1 MREPRLALVLLV
13 LLMMLSL
20 AVVAFLLARMPQKF
34 YEKFDSMRRD
44 SPLDGLR
51 GALATCVFA
60 HHFYLMYRWNTEGQW
75 SVADNFGLHWMY
87 FAQNLGAIPV
97 SLFFMITG
105 FLFLNKLKQKE
116 INWKNLYI
124 ARIRRIMPLYLLSLL
139 FVVYASF
146 KAVGV
151 ENVAFWDGAD
161 WLFHWATFRYL
172 PLNDFV
178 SFVSNAGVQWTLLY
192 EWGFYFSLPFI
203 HTAMHQLPASNK
215 KQWGVIAL
223 CGALFG
229 WIITQ
234 TDTHHY
240 WQFVLSAVAVS
251 LSGVLLPWIQQ
262 YKKWLNVAVP
272 LLLLATAFLFPPY
285 TPLNRILVALLFVML
300 AGGYDFGGILR
311 HRGMKMLGDMSY
323 SIYLMHGVVLYGV
336 FVLGGWFD
344 FQVHG
349 LLAYTATFPIV
360 FVLVVLLSGATYFGV
375 ERPFLQRH
383 KSDKPS

>member
-20 AVVAFLLARMPQKF
+20 AVVAFLLARTPQKF
-34 YEKFDSMRRD
+34 YEKFDSMHRN

-60 HHFYLMYRWNTEGQW
+60 HHFYLMYRWKIEGEW
-75 SVADNFGLHWMY
+75 GIADNFGQHWMY
-87 FAQNLGAIPV
+87 FAQNIGAIPV

-161 WLFHWATFRYL
+161 WLFHWATFRYQ
-172 PLNDFV
+172 PLNGFV
-178 SFVSNAGVQWTLLY
+178 SFIANAGVQWTLLY
-192 EWGFYFSLPFI
+192 EWAFYFSLPFI

-240 WQFVLSAVAVS
+240 WQFVLSAAAVS
-251 LSGVLLPWIQQ
+251 LSGVLLPFIRRS
-262 YKKWLNVAVP
+262 KKWLNVALS

-285 TPLNRILVALLFVML
+285 TPINRILVALLFLLL

-323 SIYLMHGVVLYGV
+323 SIYLMHGVVLYSV
-336 FVLGGWFD
+336 FALGGWFD
-344 FQVHG
+344 FQAHG
-349 LLAYTATFPIV
+349 LLVYIATFPLI
-360 FVLVVLLSGATYFGV
+360 FVLVLLLSCTTYLGV
-375 ERPFLQRH
+375 ERPFLRKRQ
-383 KSDKPS
+383 

>member
-20 AVVAFLLARMPQKF
+20 AVVAFLLARTPQKF
-34 YEKFDSMRRD
+34 YEKFDSMHRN

-215 KQWGVIAL
+215 KQWGVMAL

-240 WQFVLSAVAVS
+240 WQFVLSAAAVS
-251 LSGVLLPWIQQ
+251 LSDVLLPFIRR
-262 YKKWLNVAVP
+262 YKKWLNVALP

-285 TPLNRILVALLFVML
+285 TPINRILVALLFLLL

-311 HRGMKMLGDMSY
+311 HHGMKMLGDMSY
-323 SIYLMHGVVLYGV
+323 SIYLMHGVVLYSV
-336 FVLGGWFD
+336 FALGGWFD
-344 FQVHG
+344 FQAHG
-349 LLAYTATFPIV
+349 LLVYIATFPLI
-360 FVLVVLLSGATYFGV
+360 FVLVLLLSCTTYLGV
-375 ERPFLQRH
+375 ERPFLRKRQ
-383 KSDKPS
+383 

>member
-1 MREPRLALVLLV
+1 MREPRLALVLLTFLV
-13 LLMMLSL
+13 MLSMAL
-20 AVVAFLLARMPQKF
+20 VAFLLARMPQKIS
-34 YEKFDSMRRD
+34 EKFDSTHRD

-51 GALATCVFA
+51 GVLATFVFA

-161 WLFHWATFRYL
+161 WLFHWATFRYQ
-172 PLNDFV
+172 PLNGFV
-178 SFVSNAGVQWTLLY
+178 SFIANAGVQWTLLY
-192 EWGFYFSLPFI
+192 EWAFYFSLPFI

-215 KQWGVIAL
+215 KQWGVMAL
-223 CGALFG
+223 CGALFV

-240 WQFVLSAVAVS
+240 WQFVLSAAAVS
-251 LSGVLLPWIQQ
+251 LSDVLLPFIRR
-262 YKKWLNVAVP
+262 YKKWLNVALP

-285 TPLNRILVALLFVML
+285 TPINRILVALLFLLL

-323 SIYLMHGVVLYGV
+323 SIYLTHGVVLYIV
-336 FVLGGWFD
+336 FALGGWFD
-344 FQVHG
+344 FQAHG
-349 LLAYTATFPIV
+349 LLVYIATFPLI
-360 FVLVVLLSGATYFGV
+360 FALVLLLSCATYFGV
-375 ERPFLQRH
+375 ERPFLRKRQ
-383 KSDKPS
+383 

>member
-20 AVVAFLLARMPQKF
+20 AVVAFLLARTPQKF

-105 FLFLNKLKQKE
+105 FLFLNKIKQKE
-116 INWKNLYI
+116 IDWKKMYL

-161 WLFHWATFRYL
+161 WLFHWATFRYQ
-172 PLNDFV
+172 PLNGFV
-178 SFVSNAGVQWTLLY
+178 SFIANAGVQWTLLY
-192 EWGFYFSLPFI
+192 EWAFYFSLPFI

-215 KQWGVIAL
+215 KQWGVMAL
-223 CGALFG
+223 CGALFV

-240 WQFVLSAVAVS
+240 WQFVLSAAAVS
-251 LSGVLLPWIQQ
+251 LSDVLLPFIRR
-262 YKKWLNVAVP
+262 YKKWLNVALP

-285 TPLNRILVALLFVML
+285 TPINRILVALLFLLL

-311 HRGMKMLGDMSY
+311 HHGMKMLGDMSY
-323 SIYLMHGVVLYGV
+323 SIYLMHGVVLYSV
-336 FVLGGWFD
+336 FALGGWFD
-344 FQVHG
+344 FQAHG
-349 LLAYTATFPIV
+349 LLVYIATFPLI
-360 FVLVVLLSGATYFGV
+360 FVLVLLLSCTTYFGV
-375 ERPFLQRH
+375 ERSFLRKQQ
-383 KSDKPS
+383 

>member
-20 AVVAFLLARMPQKF
+20 AVVAFLLARTPQKF

-105 FLFLNKLKQKE
+105 FLFLNKIKQKE
-116 INWKNLYI
+116 IDWKKMYL

-161 WLFHWATFRYL
+161 WLFHWATFRYQ
-172 PLNDFV
+172 PLNGFI

-203 HTAMHQLPASNK
+203 HTAMHQFPASNK
-215 KQWGVIAL
+215 KQWGVMAL
-223 CGALFG
+223 CGALFV

-234 TDTHHY
+234 TDTYHY
-240 WQFVLSAVAVS
+240 WQFVLSAAAVS
-251 LSGVLLPWIQQ
+251 LSDVLLPFIRR
-262 YKKWLNVAVP
+262 YKKWLNVALP

-285 TPLNRILVALLFVML
+285 TPINRILVALLFLLL

-323 SIYLMHGVVLYGV
+323 SIYLTHGVVLYSV
-336 FVLGGWFD
+336 FVLGGWFN
-344 FQVHG
+344 FQAHG
-349 LLAYTATFPIV
+349 LLVYIATFPLI
-360 FVLVVLLSGATYFGV
+360 FVLVLLLSCTTYFGV
-375 ERPFLQRH
+375 ERSFLRKRQ
-383 KSDKPS
+383 

>member
-1 MREPRLALVLLV
+1 MREPRLGLVLLTFLV
-13 LLMMLSL
+13 MLSMAL
-20 AVVAFLLARMPQKF
+20 VAFLLARMPQKF

-161 WLFHWATFRYL
+161 WLFHWATFRYQ
-172 PLNDFV
+172 PLNGFI

-215 KQWGVIAL
+215 KQWGVMAL
-223 CGALFG
+223 CGALFV

-240 WQFVLSAVAVS
+240 WQFVLSAAAVS
-251 LSGVLLPWIQQ
+251 LSDVLLPFIRR
-262 YKKWLNVAVP
+262 YKKWLNVALP

-285 TPLNRILVALLFVML
+285 TPINRILVALLFLLL

-323 SIYLMHGVVLYGV
+323 SIYLMHGVVLYSV
-336 FVLGGWFD
+336 FALGGWFD
-344 FQVHG
+344 FQAHG
-349 LLAYTATFPIV
+349 LLVYIATFPLI
-360 FVLVVLLSGATYFGV
+360 FVLVLLLSCTTYLGV
-375 ERPFLQRH
+375 ERPFLRKRQ
-383 KSDKPS
+383 

>member
-20 AVVAFLLARMPQKF
+20 AVVAFLLARTPQKF
-34 YEKFDSMRRD
+34 YEKFDSMHRN

-60 HHFYLMYRWNTEGQW
+60 HHFYLMYRWKIEGEW
-75 SVADNFGLHWMY
+75 GIADNFGQHWMY
-87 FAQNLGAIPV
+87 FAQNIGAIPV

-161 WLFHWATFRYL
+161 WLFHWATFRYQ
-172 PLNDFV
+172 PLNGFI

-240 WQFVLSAVAVS
+240 WQFVLSAAAVS

-262 YKKWLNVAVP
+262 YKKWLNVAVS

-285 TPLNRILVALLFVML
+285 TPINRILVALLFLLL

-323 SIYLMHGVVLYGV
+323 SIYLTHGVVLYSV
-336 FVLGGWFD
+336 FALGGWFD
-344 FQVHG
+344 FQAHG
-349 LLAYTATFPIV
+349 LLVYIATFPLI
-360 FVLVVLLSGATYFGV
+360 FVLVLLLSCTTYLGV
-375 ERPFLQRH
+375 ERPFLRKRQ
-383 KSDKPS
+383 

>member
-20 AVVAFLLARMPQKF
+20 AVVAFLLARTPQKF
-34 YEKFDSMRRD
+34 YEKFDFMRRD

-51 GALATCVFA
+51 GVLATCVFA

-105 FLFLNKLKQKE
+105 FLFLNKIKQKE
-116 INWKNLYI
+116 IDWKKMYL

-146 KAVGV
+146 KAVSV
-151 ENVAFWDGAD
+151 ENVAFWDGVD

-285 TPLNRILVALLFVML
+285 TPLNRILVALLFLLL

-323 SIYLMHGVVLYGV
+323 SIYLMHGVVLYSV
-336 FVLGGWFD
+336 FALGGWLD
-344 FQVHG
+344 FQAHG
-349 LLAYTATFPIV
+349 LLVYIATFPLI
-360 FVLVVLLSGATYFGV
+360 FALVLLLSCATYFGV
-375 ERPFLQRH
+375 ERPFLRKRQ
-383 KSDKPS
+383 

>member
-1 MREPRLALVLLV
+1 MREPRLALVLLTFLV
-13 LLMMLSL
+13 MLSMAL
-20 AVVAFLLARMPQKF
+20 VAFLLARIPQKIS
-34 YEKFDSMRRD
+34 EKFDSTHRD

-51 GALATCVFA
+51 GVLATFVFA
-60 HHFYLMYRWNTEGQW
+60 HHFYLMHRWSLQGEW
-75 SVADNFGLHWMY
+75 AVADNFGLHWMY

-105 FLFLNKLKQKE
+105 FLFLNKFKQKE

-161 WLFHWATFRYL
+161 WLFHWATFRYQ
-172 PLNDFV
+172 PLNGFI

-203 HTAMHQLPASNK
+203 HTAMHQFPASNK
-215 KQWGVIAL
+215 KQWGVMAL
-223 CGALFG
+223 CGALFV

-234 TDTHHY
+234 TDTYHY
-240 WQFVLSAVAVS
+240 WQFVLSAAAVS

-323 SIYLMHGVVLYGV
+323 SIYLMHGVVLYSV
-336 FVLGGWFD
+336 FALGGWFD
-344 FQVHG
+344 FQAHG
-349 LLAYTATFPIV
+349 LLVYIATFPLI
-360 FVLVVLLSGATYFGV
+360 FVLVLLLSCTTYFGV
-375 ERPFLQRH
+375 ERSFLRKRQ
-383 KSDKPS
+383 

>member
-1 MREPRLALVLLV
+1 MAL
-13 LLMMLSL
+13 
-20 AVVAFLLARMPQKF
+20 VAFLLARMPQKIS
-34 YEKFDSMRRD
+34 EKFDSIHRD

-51 GALATCVFA
+51 GVLATFVFA
-60 HHFYLMYRWNTEGQW
+60 HHFYLMHRWSLQGEW
-75 SVADNFGLHWMY
+75 AVADNFGLHWMY

-105 FLFLNKLKQKE
+105 FLFLNKIKQKE
-116 INWKNLYI
+116 IDWKKMYL

-161 WLFHWATFRYL
+161 WLFHWATFRYQ
-172 PLNDFV
+172 PLNGFI

-215 KQWGVIAL
+215 KQWGVMAL
-223 CGALFG
+223 CGALFS

-240 WQFVLSAVAVS
+240 WQFVLSAAAVS
-251 LSGVLLPWIQQ
+251 LSDVLLPFIRR
-262 YKKWLNVAVP
+262 YKKWLNVALP

-285 TPLNRILVALLFVML
+285 TPINRILVALLFLLL

-311 HRGMKMLGDMSY
+311 HHGMKMLGDMSY
-323 SIYLMHGVVLYGV
+323 SIYLTHGVVLYSV

-344 FQVHG
+344 FQTHG
-349 LLAYTATFPIV
+349 LLVYIATFPLI
-360 FVLVVLLSGATYFGV
+360 FALVLLLSCATYFGV
-375 ERPFLQRH
+375 ERPFLRKRQ
-383 KSDKPS
+383 

>member
-20 AVVAFLLARMPQKF
+20 AVVAFLLARTPQKF
-34 YEKFDSMRRD
+34 YEKFDSMHRN

-60 HHFYLMYRWNTEGQW
+60 HHFYLMYRWKIEGEW
-75 SVADNFGLHWMY
+75 GIADNFGQHWMY
-87 FAQNLGAIPV
+87 FAQNIGAIPV

-161 WLFHWATFRYL
+161 WLFHWATFRYQ
-172 PLNDFV
+172 PLNGFV
-178 SFVSNAGVQWTLLY
+178 SFIANAGVQWTLLY
-192 EWGFYFSLPFI
+192 EWAFYFSLPFI

-240 WQFVLSAVAVS
+240 WQFVLSAAAVS

-262 YKKWLNVAVP
+262 YKKWLNVAVS

-285 TPLNRILVALLFVML
+285 TPINRILVALLFLLL

-323 SIYLMHGVVLYGV
+323 SIYLMHGVVLYSV
-336 FVLGGWFD
+336 FALGGWFD
-344 FQVHG
+344 FQAHG
-349 LLAYTATFPIV
+349 LLVYIATFPLI
-360 FVLVVLLSGATYFGV
+360 FVLVLLLSCTTYLGV
-375 ERPFLQRH
+375 ERPFLRKRQ
-383 KSDKPS
+383 

>member
-20 AVVAFLLARMPQKF
+20 AVVAFLLARTPQKF
-34 YEKFDSMRRD
+34 YEKFDSMHRN

-60 HHFYLMYRWNTEGQW
+60 HHFYLMYRWKIEGEW
-75 SVADNFGLHWMY
+75 GIADNFGQHWMY
-87 FAQNLGAIPV
+87 FAQNIGAIPV

-161 WLFHWATFRYL
+161 WLFHWATFRYQ
-172 PLNDFV
+172 PLNGFV
-178 SFVSNAGVQWTLLY
+178 SFIANAGVQWTLLY
-192 EWGFYFSLPFI
+192 EWAFYFSLPFI
-203 HTAMHQLPASNK
+203 HTAMHQLTASNK

-240 WQFVLSAVAVS
+240 WQFVLSAAAVS

-262 YKKWLNVAVP
+262 YKKWLNVAVS

-285 TPLNRILVALLFVML
+285 TPINRILVALLFVML

-323 SIYLMHGVVLYGV
+323 SIYLMHGVVLYSV
-336 FVLGGWFD
+336 FALGGWFD
-344 FQVHG
+344 FQAHG
-349 LLAYTATFPIV
+349 LLVYIATFPLI
-360 FVLVVLLSGATYFGV
+360 FVLVLLLSCTTYFGV
-375 ERPFLQRH
+375 ERSFLRKRQ
-383 KSDKPS
+383 

>member
-1 MREPRLALVLLV
+1 MREPRLALVLLTFLV
-13 LLMMLSL
+13 MLSMAL
-20 AVVAFLLARMPQKF
+20 VAFLLACMPQKIS
-34 YEKFDSMRRD
+34 EKFDSTHRD

-51 GALATCVFA
+51 GVLATFVFA

-161 WLFHWATFRYL
+161 WLFHWATFRYQ
-172 PLNDFV
+172 PLNGFI

-215 KQWGVIAL
+215 KQWGVMAL
-223 CGALFG
+223 CGALFV

-240 WQFVLSAVAVS
+240 WQFVLSAAAVS
-251 LSGVLLPWIQQ
+251 LSDVLLPFIRR
-262 YKKWLNVAVP
+262 YKKWLNVALP

-285 TPLNRILVALLFVML
+285 TPINRILVALLFLLL

-311 HRGMKMLGDMSY
+311 HHGMKMLGDMSY
-323 SIYLMHGVVLYGV
+323 SIYLTHGVVLYSV
-336 FVLGGWFD
+336 FVLGGWFN
-344 FQVHG
+344 FQAHG
-349 LLAYTATFPIV
+349 LLVYIATFPLI
-360 FVLVVLLSGATYFGV
+360 FVLVLLLSCTTYFGV
-375 ERPFLQRH
+375 ERSFLRKRQ
-383 KSDKPS
+383 

>member
-20 AVVAFLLARMPQKF
+20 AVVAFLLARTPQKF

-105 FLFLNKLKQKE
+105 FLFLNKIKQKE
-116 INWKNLYI
+116 IDWKKMYL

-161 WLFHWATFRYL
+161 WLFHWATFRYQ
-172 PLNDFV
+172 PLNGFI

-215 KQWGVIAL
+215 KQWGVMAL

-240 WQFVLSAVAVS
+240 WQFVLSAAAVS
-251 LSGVLLPWIQQ
+251 LSGVLLPFIRRS
-262 YKKWLNVAVP
+262 KKWLNVALP

-285 TPLNRILVALLFVML
+285 TPINRILVALLFLLL

-311 HRGMKMLGDMSY
+311 HHGMKMLGDMSY
-323 SIYLMHGVVLYGV
+323 SIYLMHGVVLYSV
-336 FVLGGWFD
+336 FALGGWFD
-344 FQVHG
+344 FQAHG
-349 LLAYTATFPIV
+349 LLVYIATFPLI
-360 FVLVVLLSGATYFGV
+360 FVLVLLLSCTTYLGV
-375 ERPFLQRH
+375 ERPFLRKRQ
-383 KSDKPS
+383 

>member
-1 MREPRLALVLLV
+1 MAL
-13 LLMMLSL
+13 
-20 AVVAFLLARMPQKF
+20 VAFLLARMPQKF

-161 WLFHWATFRYL
+161 WLFHWATFRYQ
-172 PLNDFV
+172 PLNGFI

-215 KQWGVIAL
+215 KQWGVMAL
-223 CGALFG
+223 CGALFV

-240 WQFVLSAVAVS
+240 WQFVLSAAAVS
-251 LSGVLLPWIQQ
+251 LSDVLLPFIRR
-262 YKKWLNVAVP
+262 YKKWLNVALP

-285 TPLNRILVALLFVML
+285 TPINRILVALLFLLL

-323 SIYLMHGVVLYGV
+323 SIYLMHGVVLYSV
-336 FVLGGWFD
+336 FALGGWFD
-344 FQVHG
+344 FQAHG
-349 LLAYTATFPIV
+349 LLVYIATFPLI
-360 FVLVVLLSGATYFGV
+360 FVLVLLLSCTTYLGV
-375 ERPFLQRH
+375 ERPFLRKRQ
-383 KSDKPS
+383 

>member
-215 KQWGVIAL
+215 KQWGVMAL

-240 WQFVLSAVAVS
+240 WQFVLSAAAVS
-251 LSGVLLPWIQQ
+251 LSDVLLPFIRR
-262 YKKWLNVAVP
+262 YKKWLNVALP

-285 TPLNRILVALLFVML
+285 TPINRILVALLFLLL

-311 HRGMKMLGDMSY
+311 HHGMKMLGDMSY
-323 SIYLMHGVVLYGV
+323 SIYLMHGVVLYSV
-336 FVLGGWFD
+336 FALGGWFD
-344 FQVHG
+344 FQAHG
-349 LLAYTATFPIV
+349 LLVYIATFPLI
-360 FVLVVLLSGATYFGV
+360 FVLVLLLSCTTYLGV
-375 ERPFLQRH
+375 ERPFLRKRQ
-383 KSDKPS
+383 

>member
-20 AVVAFLLARMPQKF
+20 AVVAFLLARTPQKF

-105 FLFLNKLKQKE
+105 FLFLNKIKQKE
-116 INWKNLYI
+116 IDWKKMYL

-161 WLFHWATFRYL
+161 WLFHWATFRYQ
-172 PLNDFV
+172 PLNGFI

-215 KQWGVIAL
+215 KQWGVMAL

-240 WQFVLSAVAVS
+240 WQFVLFAAAVS
-251 LSGVLLPWIQQ
+251 LSGVLLPFIRRS
-262 YKKWLNVAVP
+262 KKWLNVALP

-285 TPLNRILVALLFVML
+285 TPINRILVALLFLLL

-323 SIYLMHGVVLYGV
+323 SIYLMHGVVLYSV
-336 FVLGGWFD
+336 FALGGWFD
-344 FQVHG
+344 FQAHG
-349 LLAYTATFPIV
+349 LLVYIATFPLI
-360 FVLVVLLSGATYFGV
+360 FVLVLLLSCTTYLGV
-375 ERPFLQRH
+375 ERPFLRKRQ
-383 KSDKPS
+383 

>member
-20 AVVAFLLARMPQKF
+20 AVVAFLLARTPQKF
-34 YEKFDSMRRD
+34 YEKFDSMHRN

-60 HHFYLMYRWNTEGQW
+60 HHFYLMYRWKIEGEW
-75 SVADNFGLHWMY
+75 GIADNFGQHWMY
-87 FAQNLGAIPV
+87 FAQNIGAIPV

-161 WLFHWATFRYL
+161 WLFHWATFRYQ
-172 PLNDFV
+172 PLNGFV
-178 SFVSNAGVQWTLLY
+178 SFIANAGVQWTLLY
-192 EWGFYFSLPFI
+192 EWAFYFSLPFI

-240 WQFVLSAVAVS
+240 WQFVLSAAAVS
-251 LSGVLLPWIQQ
+251 LSDVLLPFIRR
-262 YKKWLNVAVP
+262 YKKWLNVALP

-285 TPLNRILVALLFVML
+285 TPINRILVALLFLLL

-311 HRGMKMLGDMSY
+311 HHGMKMLGDMSY
-323 SIYLMHGVVLYGV
+323 SIYLMHGVVLYSV
-336 FVLGGWFD
+336 FALGGWFD
-344 FQVHG
+344 FQAHG
-349 LLAYTATFPIV
+349 LLVYIATFPLI
-360 FVLVVLLSGATYFGV
+360 FVLVLLLSCTTYFGV
-375 ERPFLQRH
+375 ERSFLRKQQ
-383 KSDKPS
+383 